1 MLRGSTVTA
10 HCSARGMIRIRYS
23 VSLLLVTD
31 REHSFIVVWDEHPLA
46 IHSGLRIV
54 KVEMKPDRYIA
65 LYGVHIDFVV
75 LGVFWSSD
83 SIISAILAP
92 ATPMQYGARSR
103 IWSMYVSCC
112 LLTND
117 GIGPCSNAIVHQLAC
132 PHRVQMP
139 NRLLHDVT
147 D

>member
-103 IWSMYVSCC
+103 IWSIMLPVDERQHWSM
-112 LLTND
+112 
-117 GIGPCSNAIVHQLAC
+117 QQR
-132 PHRVQMP
+132 HRASTGLP
-139 NRLLHDVT
+139 ASST
-147 D
+147 DAKSTSARRD